1 MWHVVQVSFLARQE
15 EGTKLGAART
25 RQKCQVLGRK
35 LGTQTL
41 NNQWTPQW
49 LSFALGFCS
58 CFICLT
64 QGTWIMLEQKAFIAG
79 YTCMNPHL

>member
-41 NNQWTPQW
+41 NNQPVDTTMA
-49 LSFALGFCS
+49 FV
-58 CFICLT
+58 CFRVLF
-64 QGTWIMLEQKAFIAG
+64 MLYLFNSGNVDYA
-79 YTCMNPHL
+79 